1 MSAPR
6 MLTVNRNEILAR
18 ADELD
23 TPIANPPSDPVKAAC
38 GLETAV
44 TGAKQI
50 KLSADNLRTRLAVG
64 AQERHRIAEFMR
76 SAAKAYEDVDGQA
89 AAPCATAEKVP
100 CRPRHSPRTQP
111 QIHRPWPIPRAPAL
125 LISRLVS
132 WGIV

>member
-89 AAPCATAEKVP
+89 AAALRNGGKGSV
-100 CRPRHSPRTQP
+100 SPAALAANPAADPPTLADTQG
-111 QIHRPWPIPRAPAL
+111 
-125 LISRLVS
+125 SGV
-132 WGIV
+132 VD